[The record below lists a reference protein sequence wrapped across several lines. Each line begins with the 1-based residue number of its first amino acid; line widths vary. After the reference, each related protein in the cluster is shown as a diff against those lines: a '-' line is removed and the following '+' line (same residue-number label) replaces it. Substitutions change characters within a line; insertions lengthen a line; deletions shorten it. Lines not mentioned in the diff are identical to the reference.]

1 MGRRGARNWYRL
13 VAYGLAGAVM
23 MALVTLLPLI
33 GLWLALAIALAAGGG
48 LGLLL
53 RKVEAME
60 SHGAATLERM
70 REGGD
75 DRA

>member
-1 MGRRGARNWYRL
+1 
-13 VAYGLAGAVM
+13 M